1 MNTIIEKARELAK
14 EKKTEEAVALLEEQV
29 IGEKEGPEEILMEL
43 GIIYNGKADFTRAL
57 NYFNAV
63 LRLNP
68 DNGKARTYVNMING
82 ILDYYCKDLLNP

>member
-1 MNTIIEKARELAK
+1 MNTIIEKARGLVK
-14 EKKTEEAVALLEEQV
+14 EKKTDEAIVLLEKQV
-29 IGEKEGPEEILMEL
+29 VGEKEGPEEILMEL
-43 GIIYNGKADFTRAL
+43 GIIYNGKADFTQAL